1 MHEDLVLFFSL
12 LLLIFGGGGVD
23 LGDPRTKWKSLSP
36 QQIDKQFMKE
46 LDWPGLA
53 MGLLSGENHFH
64 T

>member
-1 MHEDLVLFFSL
+1 M
-12 LLLIFGGGGVD
+12 D
-23 LGDPRTKWKSLSP
+23 LGDPRNKWKSLSP
-36 QQIDKQFMKE
+36 QQIDIQFMKE

>member
-1 MHEDLVLFFSL
+1 MHEGLVLFFSL
-12 LLLIFGGGGVD
+12 LLLFFGGGVD
-23 LGDPRTKWKSLSP
+23 LGDPRNKWKSLSP
-36 QQIDKQFMKE
+36 QQIDIQFMKE